1 MLLERIVGQDPA
13 VATLRRALATDRLP
27 HAYLFDGPDGV
38 GKRSAALGLGLA
50 LVCDRAP
57 GVGCGACDACT
68 RVASANHPDVWCF
81 DAPTLKALA
90 KERGDM
96 SQVDYAREHVFPYA
110 LRRPHEARARLFVI
124 DHADDLNEHAQNA
137 LLKTLEEP
145 RAGVHIVL
153 VTAAPAGLLTTVR
166 SRTQR
171 VRFRALGP
179 AAVVCVLRPLL
190 VAQGLDPAGAEAT
203 AALSGGSVAR
213 ALALA
218 EAKDD
223 VGLWH
228 AVARLREAAAARDLG
243 TIFSAAQELG
253 GTDEKARLPEVLTL
267 LARVYRDAIA
277 HRSGAGDLALLGQH
291 AAELAT
297 LGASAAE
304 LDLRTAARAALE
316 AQAAL
321 EANLN
326 PVSVLERLLLTARA
340 CERRAAR

>member
-13 VATLRRALATDRLP
+13 VATLRRALATGRLP

-38 GKRSAALGLGLA
+38 GKRTTALSLGYA

-68 RVASANHPDVWCF
+68 RVTSANHPDVWCF

-110 LRRPHEARARLFVI
+110 LKRPHEARARLFVI
-124 DHADDLNEHAQNA
+124 DHADDLNEHTQNA

-153 VTAAPAGLLTTVR
+153 VSAAPAGLLTTVR

-179 AAVVCVLRPLL
+179 AIVARVLGPLL
-190 VAQGLDPAGAEAT
+190 EARGLDPAGAGTA

-223 VGLWH
+223 VGLWQ
-228 AVARLREAAAARDLG
+228 AVARLRGAAAARDVG
-243 TIFSAAQELG
+243 AIFSAAQELG
-253 GTDEKARLPEVLTL
+253 GADEKANLPEVLSL
-267 LARVYRDAIA
+267 LVRVYRDALA
-277 HRSGAGDLALLGQH
+277 HRAGAGDLAILGQH
-291 AAELAT
+291 AAELAS
-297 LGASAAE
+297 LGVSAAE
-304 LDLRTAARAALE
+304 GDLRAAGRAVLE
-316 AQAAL
+316 AQAGL

-326 PVSVLERLLLTARA
+326 PVSVIEHLLLATRA